1 MMQIIL
7 QAQAFFPKETLFMMC
22 TRVKGGRRST
32 RPDFSHTLPCV
43 CALYVSPQVFRY
55 ITQLCARACS
65 RPSRRFRWS
74 FETGLFSTDLLPFS
88 FRVLWW
94 ASVLVNACQGSICHW
109 QLNSLNLLLL
119 PPRPPFLSYCSSLSS
134 IAGSTHWTATG
145 WSRPCSAFCVTSKSD
160 RVSCLSA
167 ALFFSKMLQAGAATV
182 WCLGRQ
188 RT

>member
-1 MMQIIL
+1 
-7 QAQAFFPKETLFMMC
+7 MC

-43 CALYVSPQVFRY
+43 CALYVSPQVIVFRY

-94 ASVLVNACQGSICHW
+94 ASALVNACQGSICHW

-119 PPRPPFLSYCSSLSS
+119 FFPPFFLIVLLCLPSQEARTELPQDE
-134 IAGSTHWTATG
+134 AGPVQRSVWHQRAIG
-145 WSRPCSAFCVTSKSD
+145 WVACQQPCFLAKCCRLVLQRFGAWEGKERRPGDENT
-160 RVSCLSA
+160 
-167 ALFFSKMLQAGAATV
+167 
-182 WCLGRQ
+182 
-188 RT
+188 